1 LAADAILQN
10 RFFVPTHPEV
20 TDELRRRAENWD
32 AYLDYQIS
40 RESLAPKGDN
50 S

>member
-1 LAADAILQN
+1 MCSPAAS
-10 RFFVPTHPEV
+10 

-40 RESLAPKGDN
+40 REPAAPKGDT